1 MAGPMG
7 DAEFRLANGF
17 PIRPGHIGF
26 SFKTPDDVRQVDDF
40 RGERLVIN
48 GNLLRAG
55 SVSAIIDWIGGGG
68 TAPPQGLYSMVW
80 KTAADTRALSAGT
93 EVSGSGAPLPRLEV
107 ENLSVAFQLADGDE
121 ALAVEQVSFRVA
133 GVETLALVGESG
145 CGKSVTCLA
154 LMRLLP
160 IPPARLA
167 VGTVRLSGRE
177 LTWLSEPEM
186 RTVRGG
192 AMSMIFQEPM
202 TSFDPVYRIG
212 DQLAE
217 SILAHDGGVPPEET
231 AERIETALAAVG
243 LPDPA
248 GIARRYPHELSGGM
262 KQRAMIAM
270 ALLGDP
276 EALLCD
282 EPTTA
287 LDVTIQA
294 QIIELLIR
302 LQEERGMS
310 ILFITHNLG
319 LVAELARRAAVM
331 YAGQIVETAA
341 VADLFERPFHPYTA
355 GLLAGIPRLDRRVE
369 RLAAIPGNVPGLAAH
384 PRGCKFAPR
393 CRLAGEVCRETAPPL
408 ADRGGGRYSAC
419 HFAETAAEAAW
430 T

>member
-1 MAGPMG
+1 
-7 DAEFRLANGF
+7 
-17 PIRPGHIGF
+17 
-26 SFKTPDDVRQVDDF
+26 
-40 RGERLVIN
+40 
-48 GNLLRAG
+48 
-55 SVSAIIDWIGGGG
+55 
-68 TAPPQGLYSMVW
+68 
-80 KTAADTRALSAGT
+80 
-93 EVSGSGAPLPRLEV
+93 V
-107 ENLSVAFQLADGDE
+107 ENLSVAFRLADGAE
-121 ALAVEQVSFRVA
+121 ALAVERVSFRVD
-133 GVETLALVGESG
+133 GGETLALVGESG

-160 IPPARLA
+160 VPPARLA
-167 VGTVRLSGRE
+167 GGTVRLSGRE
-177 LTWLSEPEM
+177 LTGVSEPEM
-186 RTVRGG
+186 RAVRG
-192 AMSMIFQEPM
+192 AAISMIFQEPM

-217 SILAHDGGVPPEET
+217 AVLAHNGDASPDET
-231 AERIETALAAVG
+231 AGKIESALAAVG

-276 EALLCD
+276 EVLLCD

-294 QIIELLIR
+294 QIVELLNR

-310 ILFITHNLG
+310 MLFITHNLG

-341 VADLFERPFHPYTA
+341 VADLFERPLHPYTA

-369 RLAAIPGNVPGLAAH
+369 RLAAIPGNVPGLREY
-384 PRGCKFAPR
+384 PPGCKFAPR
-393 CRLAGEVCRETAPPL
+393 CPAAREICRESAPPL
-408 ADRGGGRYSAC
+408 ADRGGGRHSAC

-430 T
+430 A